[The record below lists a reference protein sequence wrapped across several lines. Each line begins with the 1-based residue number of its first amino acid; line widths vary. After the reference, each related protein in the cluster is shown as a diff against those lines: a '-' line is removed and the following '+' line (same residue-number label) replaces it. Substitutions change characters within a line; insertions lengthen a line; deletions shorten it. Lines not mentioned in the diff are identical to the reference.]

1 MGGGGGRKGSKL
13 QLTSIQTIGISSIS
27 DTLTMTD
34 FLLAMKCKYLTNI
47 LNT

>member
-1 MGGGGGRKGSKL
+1 MGGGEGMGKL
-13 QLTSIQTIGISSIS
+13 QLTGIQTIGISSIS